1 MQSLLI
7 FLKFVPLCLLL
18 YMLCCI
24 YNFFQSFDL
33 SFLCFTQFRG
43 GSHGLNFDN
52 FRDAD
57 PLSTERN

>member
-7 FLKFVPLCLLL
+7 FLKFVHLCLLL

-24 YNFFQSFDL
+24 HNFFSSFDL

-43 GSHGLNFDN
+43 GSHCLDLDN